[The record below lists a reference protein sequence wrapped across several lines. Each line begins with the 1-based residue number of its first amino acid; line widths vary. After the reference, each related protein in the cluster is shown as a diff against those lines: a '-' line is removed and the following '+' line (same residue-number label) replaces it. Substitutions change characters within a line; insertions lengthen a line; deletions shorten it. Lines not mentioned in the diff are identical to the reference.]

1 MTSTL
6 WSKSSWRT
14 GSGLA
19 VGIIAAVIASGV
31 AVPANAAPD
40 PGNAASLLSTRTVG
54 YGAEERVVG
63 DPSTMAQHNANR
75 TVVDVT
81 TFGADPSGTRDSA
94 EAINAAVEYAKSLG
108 TPTTLVFP
116 CGTYDIYPEK
126 TPKRELYVSNTTGAD
141 TGYAVKNIGVL
152 VEGMNDVI
160 VDGQGSVL
168 RQHGKQ
174 TQFAS
179 IKSTNV
185 TFKNFSTD
193 WVAPGTVDLTV
204 LGTGVSEGAGYRDI
218 QVPPGTRYQ
227 LNGSTA
233 TFLGEASPYTGQPY
247 WTQGPDVS
255 WNGFNQ
261 VRNLATG
268 ETHRSSTPIWDGA
281 TGISEL
287 GNNRLRISYGGRPDP
302 GGAGNVYEM
311 RQSTRDTPG
320 AFVWESENTDLVD
333 LNLHYLHGFGIVSQ
347 LTRNVTVD
355 GVRFHSADGTWRQ
368 TAGFADFIQ
377 MSGVAG
383 KVQVINSLFDNPHDD
398 PINVHGTYVQ
408 VKSVDRGANKV
419 TLRYMHGETAGFP
432 QFHVG
437 DSLRFVERSTMLPTG
452 QSELRVAAVEG
463 PSGQDHNQNLT
474 EMTLTLQDPIP
485 AGVGVDSHVAENLTY
500 TPEVLIAGNTFESV
514 PTRGVLVTTPK
525 PVLIERNHFDQMTM
539 ASIYVSGDARS
550 WYESSGAQGLVIRGN
565 IFDRPATTSP
575 VIFFD
580 PTNEWSVP
588 GLTVHN
594 DVSIEGNRFNLLP
607 GTEVLRARSVSD
619 VKFTG
624 NAVLHYGPTTA
635 PDPSAA
641 SSTALFR
648 FDGSQRINL
657 TDNQYDVGF
666 NVRADT
672 GDMSSSEISGTDGV
686 GINTDN
692 RLPVPGA
699 VLASGFSWV
708 REDTSRWGAVAAD
721 TVRLTS
727 GQNGLWANQNAAVN
741 VLLRDSGATT
751 PTEAVV
757 KLSGATK
764 SSYEEAGLVF
774 YVNDDN
780 YVALHRKH
788 AGGSPVIALVTETNQ
803 NPNENTQVAAPPSA
817 DIWLKVTRSAGSFTG
832 SYSTDGTTYTSIGTI
847 TNTGVAEGAA
857 RAGVMAAG
865 SSDHATSF
873 ELAGFSVNGTA
884 APFFSSVPPAPAPA
898 AAASVAWTGVNVGN
912 AVAPRSWFA
921 VASSDVTAVSAT
933 ITPGEAN
940 TEVRATVNGKPA
952 STNGGR
958 LDVTLAAGPNI
969 VELQTL
975 TPDGNG
981 QTYRWAIVSLAAGVA
996 VQPASGCQTV
1006 ALTGVALDHAPVVGQ
1021 PVTVNASVAPASAQL
1036 TYGWLVDGE
1045 AVAGATGR
1053 SFTPSPEHSGRSLQ
1067 ARVTASAGG
1076 FTPAVVTTTAVVV
1089 APAPGLA
1096 VTATADTRC
1105 IAGKVIVTVKATNN
1119 SPTAVGIQLQ
1129 SAFGEKTFA
1138 SVAAGK
1144 NATHAFS
1151 TRQVSVAAGTVTV
1164 VATASTGAPTTLT
1177 VPYSATVCG

>member
-1 MTSTL
+1 
-6 WSKSSWRT
+6 
-14 GSGLA
+14 
-19 VGIIAAVIASGV
+19 
-31 AVPANAAPD
+31 
-40 PGNAASLLSTRTVG
+40 
-54 YGAEERVVG
+54 
-63 DPSTMAQHNANR
+63 MAQHNANR

-81 TFGADPSGTRDSA
+81 TFGADPSGTLDSA

-126 TPKRELYVSNTTGAD
+126 TPKRELFVSNTTGAD
-141 TGYAVKNIGVL
+141 TGYAIKNIGVL
-152 VEGMNDVI
+152 IEEMNDVI

-204 LGTGVSEGAGYRDI
+204 LASGVSSGAGYRDI

-227 LNGSTA
+227 INGSTA

-247 WTQGPDVS
+247 WTQAPDVS

-281 TGISEL
+281 SGITEL
-287 GNNRLRISYGGRPDP
+287 GNNRLRINYAGRPDP
-302 GGAGNVYEM
+302 GGAGNVFEM

-347 LTRNVTVD
+347 LTRNVTID

-408 VKSVDRGANKV
+408 VKNVDRATNKV

-452 QSELRVAAVEG
+452 QNELKVTAVDG
-463 PSGQDHNQNLT
+463 PSGQDHNRNLT
-474 EMTLTLQDPIP
+474 EMTVTLQEPIP
-485 AGVGVDSHVAENLTY
+485 AGVGVDSHAAENLSY

-514 PTRGVLVTTPK
+514 PTRGILVTTPK
-525 PVLIERNHFDQMTM
+525 PVLIERNHFDQMSM

-550 WYESSGAQGLVIRGN
+550 WYESSGVQGLVIRKN
-565 IFDRPATTSP
+565 IFDRPATGSP

-588 GLTVHN
+588 GRTVHN
-594 DVSIEGNRFNLLP
+594 DITIEGNRFNLLP

-635 PDPSAA
+635 PDPSA
-641 SSTALFR
+641 SSGTALFR

-657 TDNQYDVGF
+657 SNNQYDVGF

-672 GDMSSSEISGTDGV
+672 ADMNASEISGTDSV

-692 RLPVPGA
+692 RLNAPGA
-699 VLASGFSWV
+699 QLASGFSWV
-708 REDTSRWGAVAAD
+708 REDTSLWSAASAD

-727 GQNGLWANQNAAVN
+727 GRDGLWGTQNAAVN
-741 VLLRDSGATT
+741 VLLRNSGATA

-764 SSYEEAGLVF
+764 SSYEEAGVVF
-774 YVNDDN
+774 YINDDN
-780 YVALHRKH
+780 YVALQRKH
-788 AGGSPVIALVTETNQ
+788 AGGSPVIALVTESNQ
-803 NPNENTQVAAPPSA
+803 NPNEDTKVDAPAAA
-817 DIWLKVTRSAGSFTG
+817 DIWLKVTRSGGSFTG
-832 SYSTDGTTYTSIGTI
+832 SYSTDGTSFTTIGTV
-847 TNTGVAEGAA
+847 TNTGVAQGAA

-865 SSDHATSF
+865 ASDHATPF
-873 ELAGFSVNGTA
+873 EFSGFSVNGA
-884 APFFSSVPPAPAPA
+884 SAPFFSSVPPAPTAA
-898 AAASVAWTGVNVGN
+898 AAASVAWSGVTMGN
-912 AVAPRSWFA
+912 PVAPRSWFA
-921 VASSDVTAVSAT
+921 VAGPEVSSVSAT
-933 ITPGEAN
+933 VIPEDGSTQ
-940 TEVRATVNGKPA
+940 VRVTVNGKPV
-952 STNGGR
+952 SINGGR
-958 LDVTLAAGPNI
+958 LDLALAAGPNV
-969 VELQTL
+969 VELQTFA
-975 TPDGNG
+975 PNG
-981 QTYRWAIVSLAAGVA
+981 AAQTYRWAIVSLATGVA
-996 VQPASGCQTV
+996 VEPAAGCQV
-1006 ALTGVALDHAPVVGQ
+1006 VGLTGVALNHTPVVGT
-1021 PVTVNASVAPASAQL
+1021 PVTVSATTDPATATLS
-1036 TYGWLVDGE
+1036 YGWLVGGE
-1045 AVAGATGR
+1045 VVAGATGAT
-1053 SFTPSPEHSGRSLQ
+1053 FTPAPEHAGRALQ
-1067 ARVTASAGG
+1067 ARVTASVDG
-1076 FTPAVVTTTAVVV
+1076 FTSAVVTTTSVDV
-1089 APAPGLA
+1089 APAPALA

-1105 IAGKVIVTVKATNN
+1105 IAGKVILTVKATNN
-1119 SPTAVGIQLQ
+1119 TSVAVAIQFQ
-1129 SAFGEKTFA
+1129 SAFGQKAFA
-1138 SVAAGK
+1138 SVAVGK
-1144 NATHAFS
+1144 NATHAFT
-1151 TRQVSVAAGTVTV
+1151 TRVPSIAGGTVTV
-1164 VATASTGAPTTLT
+1164 VATPSQGGTETL
-1177 VPYSATVCG
+1177 VVAYSGTVCG